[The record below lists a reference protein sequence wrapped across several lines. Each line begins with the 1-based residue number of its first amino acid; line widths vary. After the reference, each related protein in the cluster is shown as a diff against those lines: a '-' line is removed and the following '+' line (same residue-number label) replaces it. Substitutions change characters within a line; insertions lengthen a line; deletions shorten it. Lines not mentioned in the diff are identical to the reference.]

1 MKEKS
6 DLLLAVIL
14 FSLNLISSELLLYG
28 LYIASIQHS
37 HLKKEVSCLLLSFTF
52 TLSASTSC
60 QSSFAKYEF
69 CWPGAISHFTFR
81 FSKALFFVFFSI
93 ASRLQGFVCLLVD
106 TFTQKLPSETLEFY
120 FQLVQR
126 KNPLNFKVVLH
137 HINKTAKQPNWPKQR
152 VLSPCVQLFNNE
164 RTFLPSKRR
173 SIAVLICYPAH
184 HWGITGYLC
193 TAGML
198 LEHLMR

>member
-1 MKEKS
+1 M
-6 DLLLAVIL
+6 LAVIL

-37 HLKKEVSCLLLSFTF
+37 HLKKEVNCLLLSFTF
-52 TLSASTSC
+52 TLSPPELQLAVSHPLLNMN
-60 QSSFAKYEF
+60 FADLAQF
-69 CWPGAISHFTFR
+69 HTLHSGSARLCF
-81 FSKALFFVFFSI
+81 FFST

-106 TFTQKLPSETLEFY
+106 MFTQKLPSETLESY

-173 SIAVLICYPAH
+173 SIAVLICYSAH

-193 TAGML
+193 TTGML